1 MPRPAR
7 FVEARPGCLPFSTGT
22 AEASLCVVNAGATRQ
37 LLEALIG
44 HLEGLR
50 EEGVRW
56 VEASP
61 GVLSEATGPISA
73 ARAARPAPGV
83 QAGPGATLGGGTR
96 PAEPGRAVPAPAGG
110 IVLPA
115 RPVLDGA
122 ALGHAEKLAAME
134 SLRRRAMACEQCAA
148 IARARRSVVFGVG
161 DVGAALMLVG
171 EAPGR
176 EEDEQGEPFVGAA
189 GQLLTK
195 ILVAMGLG
203 REKVYIANVLKCRP
217 DTPGEAY
224 GNRKP
229 SPEEMATC
237 LPYLFEQVK
246 IVRPRVIVTL
256 GGTALEGLL
265 GQQRL
270 SVTRMRGRW
279 TDFAGVPVMPTYHPS
294 YVLRQDTLSTKREVW
309 EDMLAVMERLGMPIS
324 AKQRGYFM
332 KA

>member
-1 MPRPAR
+1 MGA
-7 FVEARPGCLPFSTGT
+7 AG
-22 AEASLCVVNAGATRQ
+22 ASLCVVNAGATRQ

-50 EEGVRW
+50 EEGARW

-61 GVLSEATGPISA
+61 GVLSEATAPITSG
-73 ARAARPAPGV
+73 RPARPVAGV
-83 QAGPGATLGGGTR
+83 QAAAVATSGFGMRPGDA
-96 PAEPGRAVPAPAGG
+96 GRAVTVPERGVA
-110 IVLPA
+110 LPA

-122 ALGHAEKLAAME
+122 AMGRSEKVVAME
-134 SLRRRAMACEQCAA
+134 SLRARAMACERCPA

-161 DVGAALMLVG
+161 DVDAALMLVG

-176 EEDEQGEPFVGAA
+176 EEDDQGEPFVGAA

-203 REKVYIANVLKCRP
+203 RERVYIANVLKCRP

-324 AKQRGYFM
+324 VKQRGYFM